1 MVRNYLKF
9 IGFFTFLS
17 SNCFAANEGMPQ
29 LNPDY
34 WVSQVFWVML
44 IFGTLYVILW
54 KAILPKINQNLEN
67 RKSQILTDLD
77 EAQELKNQS
86 EKKISEYNMILSKAK
101 QDAKKILDET
111 RKKINLDIE
120 NKNNQFNLEIDKEIE
135 NAEKEI
141 KMLKLSSTKDINKIS
156 VETAS
161 EIVRKMV
168 GTEVNASSVSA
179 IVEDISKKEILWLK
193 DRWSDHYLDIDSRNI
208 FFPFIKRQQ

>member
-17 SNCFAANEGMPQ
+17 SNCFAADEGMPQ

-34 WVSQVFWVML
+34 WVSQIFWVML

-54 KAILPKINQNLEN
+54 KAILPKINENLEN

-77 EAQELKNQS
+77 EAQEFKNQS

-101 QDAKKILDET
+101 QDAKKVLDET

-120 NKNNQFNLEIDKEIE
+120 NKNNQFNLEIGKEIE

-141 KMLKLSSTKDINKIS
+141 KTLKLSSIKDINKIS
-156 VETAS
+156 IETSS

-179 IVEDISKKEILWLK
+179 TVEDISKKEI
-193 DRWSDHYLDIDSRNI
+193 
-208 FFPFIKRQQ
+208 IKYI

>member
-17 SNCFAANEGMPQ
+17 SNCFAADEGMPQ

-34 WVSQVFWVML
+34 WVSQIFWVML

-54 KAILPKINQNLEN
+54 KAILPKINENLEN

-77 EAQELKNQS
+77 EAQKLKNQS

-141 KMLKLSSTKDINKIS
+141 KTLKLSSIKDINKIS
-156 VETAS
+156 IETSS

-179 IVEDISKKEILWLK
+179 IVEDISKKEI
-193 DRWSDHYLDIDSRNI
+193 
-208 FFPFIKRQQ
+208 IKYI

>member
-17 SNCFAANEGMPQ
+17 SNCFAADEGMPQ

-34 WVSQVFWVML
+34 WVSQIFWVML
-44 IFGTLYVILW
+44 IFGTLYIILW
-54 KAILPKINQNLEN
+54 RVILPKINENLEN

-141 KMLKLSSTKDINKIS
+141 KTLKLSSIKDINKIS
-156 VETAS
+156 IETSS

-179 IVEDISKKEILWLK
+179 IVEDISKKEI
-193 DRWSDHYLDIDSRNI
+193 
-208 FFPFIKRQQ
+208 IKYI

>member
-17 SNCFAANEGMPQ
+17 SNCFAAGEGMPQ

-34 WVSQVFWVML
+34 WLSQIFWVML

-54 KAILPKINQNLEN
+54 KAILPKINENLEN

-111 RKKINLDIE
+111 RKKINLDIK
-120 NKNNQFNLEIDKEIE
+120 NKKNQFNLEIDKEIE

-141 KMLKLSSTKDINKIS
+141 KTLKLSSIKNINNIAIEIS
-156 VETAS
+156 S
-161 EIVRKMV
+161 EIVRKIV

-179 IVEDISKKEILWLK
+179 IVEDISKKEI
-193 DRWSDHYLDIDSRNI
+193 
-208 FFPFIKRQQ
+208 IKYI

>member
-17 SNCFAANEGMPQ
+17 SNCFAADEGMPQ

-34 WVSQVFWVML
+34 WVSQIFWVML

-54 KAILPKINQNLEN
+54 KAILPKINENLEN

-77 EAQELKNQS
+77 EAQEFKNQS

-101 QDAKKILDET
+101 QDAKKVLDET

-120 NKNNQFNLEIDKEIE
+120 NKNNQFNLEIGKEIE

-141 KMLKLSSTKDINKIS
+141 KTLKLSSIKDINKIS
-156 VETAS
+156 IETSS

-168 GTEVNASSVSA
+168 GTEVNTSSVSA
-179 IVEDISKKEILWLK
+179 IVEDISKKEI
-193 DRWSDHYLDIDSRNI
+193 
-208 FFPFIKRQQ
+208 IKYI

>member
-17 SNCFAANEGMPQ
+17 SNCFAADEGMPQ

-34 WVSQVFWVML
+34 WVSQIFWVML

-54 KAILPKINQNLEN
+54 KAILPKINENLEN

-77 EAQELKNQS
+77 EAQKLKNQS

-111 RKKINLDIE
+111 RKKINLDIK

-141 KMLKLSSTKDINKIS
+141 KTLKLSSIKDINKIS
-156 VETAS
+156 IETSS

-179 IVEDISKKEILWLK
+179 IVEDISKKEI
-193 DRWSDHYLDIDSRNI
+193 
-208 FFPFIKRQQ
+208 IKYI

>member
-17 SNCFAANEGMPQ
+17 SNCFAAIDGMPQ

-34 WVSQVFWVML
+34 WVSQIFWVML

-54 KAILPKINQNLEN
+54 KAILPKINENLEN

-77 EAQELKNQS
+77 EAQEFKNQS

-101 QDAKKILDET
+101 QDAKKVLDET

-120 NKNNQFNLEIDKEIE
+120 NKNNQFNLEIGKEIE

-141 KMLKLSSTKDINKIS
+141 KTLKLSSIKDINKIS
-156 VETAS
+156 IETSS

-168 GTEVNASSVSA
+168 GTEVNTSSVSA
-179 IVEDISKKEILWLK
+179 IVEDISKKEITK
-193 DRWSDHYLDIDSRNI
+193 YI
-208 FFPFIKRQQ
+208 

>member
-9 IGFFTFLS
+9 IGFFTLLS
-17 SNCFAANEGMPQ
+17 DECFGAEGGMPQ

-34 WVSQVFWVML
+34 WISQIFWVIL
-44 IFGTLYVILW
+44 VFGILYVILW
-54 KAILPKINQNLEN
+54 KTILPKINENLEN

-77 EAQELKNQS
+77 DAQKFKDQS
-86 EKKISEYNMILSKAK
+86 EEKLSEYNKILNQAK
-101 QDAKKILDET
+101 QEAKKILDET

-141 KMLKLSSTKDINKIS
+141 KTLKLSSIKDINKIS
-156 VETAS
+156 IETSS

-179 IVEDISKKEILWLK
+179 IVEDISKKEI
-193 DRWSDHYLDIDSRNI
+193 
-208 FFPFIKRQQ
+208 IKYI